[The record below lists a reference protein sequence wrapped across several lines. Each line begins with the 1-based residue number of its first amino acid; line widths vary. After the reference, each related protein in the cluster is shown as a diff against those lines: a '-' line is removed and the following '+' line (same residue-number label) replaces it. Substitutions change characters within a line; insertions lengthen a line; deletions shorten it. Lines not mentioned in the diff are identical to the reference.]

1 MKTLILIAATFFI
14 INIYALPQ
22 CPSDTAARWHNCFGT
37 YTFTSG
43 SKYVGEYKDGKG
55 HGQGTSTFPSGDKYV
70 GEYKDGK
77 YHGQGTYTYAS
88 GSKYVGEFQDGKQH
102 GQGTATFAS
111 GDKYVGESKD
121 DKKHGQG
128 TYTFKGGTE
137 LTGFFLNGSFVPYL
151 CEDMGLTRGTDAYGQ
166 CVIKLIDEVTK

>member
-1 MKTLILIAATFFI
+1 MKKLILITATFFI

-22 CPSDTAARWHNCFGT
+22 CPSDTSARWHNCFGT
-37 YTFTSG
+37 YTF
-43 SKYVGEYKDGKG
+43 GKNS
-55 HGQGTSTFPSGDKYV
+55 QWAGDKYV

-77 YHGQGTYTYAS
+77 YHGQGTTTYA
-88 GSKYVGEFQDGKQH
+88 D
-102 GQGTATFAS
+102 
-111 GDKYVGESKD
+111 GDKYVGELQD
-121 DKKHGQG
+121 DKYHGQG
-128 TYTFKGGTE
+128 TYTSKGGTE

>member
-1 MKTLILIAATFFI
+1 MKKLILITATFFI

-22 CPSDTAARWHNCFGT
+22 CPSDTAAKWHNCFGT
-37 YTFTSG
+37 YTF
-43 SKYVGEYKDGKG
+43 GKNS
-55 HGQGTSTFPSGDKYV
+55 QWAGDKYV

-77 YHGQGTYTYAS
+77 YHGQGTTTYA
-88 GSKYVGEFQDGKQH
+88 D
-102 GQGTATFAS
+102 
-111 GDKYVGESKD
+111 GDKYVGEYQDNKR
-121 DKKHGQG
+121 HGQG
-128 TYTFKGGTE
+128 TYTYADGDKYVGELQDDKYHGQGTYTSKGGTE